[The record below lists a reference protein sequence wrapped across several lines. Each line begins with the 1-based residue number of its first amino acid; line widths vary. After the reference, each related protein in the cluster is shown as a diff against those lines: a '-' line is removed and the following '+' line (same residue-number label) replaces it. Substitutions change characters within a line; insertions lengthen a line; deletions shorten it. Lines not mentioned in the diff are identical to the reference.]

1 MGLHRTQS
9 LFDIFS
15 EQRQF
20 YAEND

>member
-1 MGLHRTQS
+1 MGLHRTQP